1 MRISSISLALGAA
14 ALILPIAAEAQQRRP
29 NQANWRVIGFK
40 VVNGSSDTDTV
51 RLPGQQRF
59 RQLRLCAYN
68 APLRLRD
75 FDVQFE
81 NGGRQDVSTRER
93 INPGTCTRAIDLKG
107 QRRDITRVTLRY
119 DRIQRGMRVPLV
131 RVSAR

>member
-1 MRISSISLALGAA
+1 MRIAKICLALGAT
-14 ALILPIAAEAQQRRP
+14 ALVLPAIAEAQPRRP
-29 NQANWRVIGFK
+29 ANWQVIGFK
-40 VVNGSSDTDTV
+40 VVNGAADTDTI

-59 RQLRLCAYN
+59 SQLRLCAYN

-75 FDVQFE
+75 FDVRFE

-93 INPGTCTRAIDLKG
+93 INPGTCTRAIDLTG
-107 QRRDITRVTLRY
+107 RRRDITNVRLRY
-119 DRIQRGMRVPLV
+119 ERIQRGMRAPLV